1 MESQNQ
7 RKGFVKGAFTRIILG
22 IFIIFLT
29 FILIQKFSVKILE
42 ITTLDKNYRN
52 LIKGIVASSSVLLV
66 YYYFHQWYEKRK
78 ITELS
83 TNNFGKNLF
92 LGIAIGFVLL
102 CLTVLVIALFGVFM
116 ILSVNSWSTMI
127 IPFTVALSVAIFE
140 EILMRGIIFRI
151 SEEKL
156 GSVIALAI
164 SSIVFALLHIANPN
178 GTVLSGLCVLVAGF
192 LFGLAY
198 IYKRN
203 LWLPIAIHFSW
214 NFMQSGIFG
223 AVTSG
228 NEKTSSLLTTEIS
241 GNNLITGGLF
251 GPEGSIQAVI
261 FCLIASLL
269 LYQMSKNNLI
279 RPSWQK

>member
-1 MESQNQ
+1 MASLNKRQKFLQ
-7 RKGFVKGAFTRIILG
+7 APFTRIVLG
-22 IFIIFLT
+22 IFIVFLT
-29 FILIQKFSVKILE
+29 FILVQKFSVKILE
-42 ITTLDKNYRN
+42 LTGLDKNYRN
-52 LIKGIVASSSVLLV
+52 LIKGIVSSSSVLLV
-66 YYYFHQWYEKRK
+66 YYLFYQWYENRK

-83 TNNFGKNLF
+83 TNNLVKNLF
-92 LGIAIGFVLL
+92 LGITIGFVLQS
-102 CLTVLVIALFGVFM
+102 LTFLIIVIFGDVK
-116 ILSVNSWSTMI
+116 ILSINSWTNMI
-127 IPFTVALSVAIFE
+127 IPFTVAFSVAIFE

-156 GSVIALAI
+156 GSIIALFI

-261 FCLIASLL
+261 FCFIASLIL
-269 LYQMSKNNLI
+269 FQISKYKQIN
-279 RPSWQK
+279 PVWKK

>member
-1 MESQNQ
+1 
-7 RKGFVKGAFTRIILG
+7 
-22 IFIIFLT
+22 
-29 FILIQKFSVKILE
+29 
-42 ITTLDKNYRN
+42 
-52 LIKGIVASSSVLLV
+52 
-66 YYYFHQWYEKRK
+66 
-78 ITELS
+78 
-83 TNNFGKNLF
+83 
-92 LGIAIGFVLL
+92 
-102 CLTVLVIALFGVFM
+102 M

-228 NEKTSSLLTTEIS
+228 NEKTSSLLTTKIS